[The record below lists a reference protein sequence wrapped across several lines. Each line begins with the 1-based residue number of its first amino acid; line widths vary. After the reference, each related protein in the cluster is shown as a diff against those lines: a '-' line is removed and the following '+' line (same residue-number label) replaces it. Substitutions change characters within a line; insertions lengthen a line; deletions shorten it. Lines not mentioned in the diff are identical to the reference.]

1 MPESDPR
8 ATRVRSAF
16 VEALTGEGAAGTWKP
31 PEPAVLDPLFPA
43 YVIEALIGRGGMGA
57 VYRARQRSLDRL
69 VAIKLLP
76 FELGVREDFAERF
89 RREATALARLSHPH
103 IVAVHDFGQADDGH
117 FFIVMEYVEGTDLAA
132 RQQQGKLPPAEAI
145 AVVRQICEALEFA
158 HAQGVVHRD
167 IKPGNILLDA
177 AGRVK
182 VTDFGIAQLAGDEP
196 RAALTITGALLGTP
210 EYAAP
215 EQTQPAAVVDE
226 RADIFSVGVMLYEL
240 LTGQLPRGVFRPL
253 AQLVPTARSLDRVVT
268 RALQSEPSLRYATV
282 RELRTALAVSAA
294 PKRPRFA
301 ALAGAMGIAAVAGVA
316 VWQWAP
322 RAPTPA
328 APTAKAPAP
337 FINSLGLRF
346 VPAGTPG
353 VLFCTT
359 ETRVRDFTAYA
370 SARELGVFAGHVA
383 VNYTGGQEGWQRVDG
398 TWREPSV
405 PQTRDH
411 PVVGISHSE
420 AISFCE
426 WLTAYERASGRIAA
440 EDRYRLPTNA
450 EWSVAAGLE
459 PDTPFPSGR
468 YPWGAKFPPPPN
480 AGNYA
485 SEELRASGGKHAALP
500 VIAGYHDGHA
510 YAAPVGSFAPDA
522 RGLHDL
528 GGNVWEWTDNGTDS
542 KETLRGGS
550 WWDADPDKL
559 DWASRIAHERNLRC
573 YSFGFRLVLARKI
586 AATATAP

>member
-8 ATRVRSAF
+8 VTRVRSAF
-16 VEALTGEGAAGTWKP
+16 AAALTDADWAGAWVP
-31 PEPAVLDPLFPA
+31 PAVEKLAPLFPA

-117 FFIVMEYVEGTDLAA
+117 FFIVMEYVHGKDLAA
-132 RQQQGKLPPAEAI
+132 RLQQGKLPPAEAI
-145 AVVRQICEALEFA
+145 TVVRQVCEALEFA
-158 HAQGVVHRD
+158 HVHGVVHRD
-167 IKPGNILLDA
+167 VKPGNILLDA

-196 RAALTITGALLGTP
+196 RTALTVTGALLGTP
-210 EYAAP
+210 EYVAP
-215 EQTQPAAVVDE
+215 EQMQLAAVVDE

-253 AQLVPTARSLDRVVT
+253 AQLVPTARALDRVVT
-268 RALQSEPSLRYATV
+268 RALQSEPSLRYSTV
-282 RELRTALAVSAA
+282 GELRAALAVSEA

-301 ALAGAMGIAAVAGVA
+301 ALAGAMGVAAAAGVA
-316 VWQWAP
+316 VWQWSPQARESVAVAP
-322 RAPTPA
+322 
-328 APTAKAPAP
+328 KVSAP
-337 FINSLGLRF
+337 FVNSLGLRF

-383 VNYTGGQEGWQRVDG
+383 VNYTGGQEGWLRAEG
-398 TWREPSV
+398 TWRDPSV
-405 PQTRDH
+405 PQSRDH
-411 PVVGISHSE
+411 PVVGISHFE

-426 WLTAYERASGRIAA
+426 WLTDYERASGRIAA

-468 YPWGAKFPPPPN
+468 YPWGAKFPPPAN

-485 SEELRASGGKHAALP
+485 SKELHASGGKHSALP
-500 VIAGYHDGHA
+500 VIAGYQDGHA

-522 RGLHDL
+522 RGLYDL
-528 GGNVWEWTDNGTDS
+528 GGNVWEWTDNGTDP

-559 DWASRIAHERNLRC
+559 DTACRIAHERNLRC

-586 AATATAP
+586 AATAAAP